1 MRIYTV
7 GMIGAGQIAELHRC
21 SVAESGKSRL
31 TAVADLDEERAA
43 ALAMKNQA
51 NVYTDYREMVRQE
64 KPDIVII
71 NLPHFLHKE
80 AAIWCAEQG
89 CHVLLEKPMALNV
102 QECTEMLDAFARHGV
117 RLAIGHMQRFIGEY
131 RTAKRLIDSGE
142 LGELLF
148 IQDCR
153 YGNYFSE
160 KRPAWFLDRAR
171 SGGGVVI
178 NLGSHSM
185 DRVMWLAGS
194 RFAKVKAKMTYRSPG
209 VEVEGSASMYLE
221 TESGVPAHIA
231 VNGYQSELVN
241 TTELQFTQGSLLI
254 RPGHRVQLSR
264 AGKEPEPVAVE
275 QEGTTFSRQWEYVLD
290 ALRTG
295 AEMSIS
301 GEYGMTVMAA
311 VEAAYRSQDTGSEQT
326 IEYPVRAVSQPRI

>member
-1 MRIYTV
+1 M
-7 GMIGAGQIAELHRC
+7 
-21 SVAESGKSRL
+21 ESKA
-31 TAVADLDEERAA
+31 T
-43 ALAMKNQA
+43 
-51 NVYTDYREMVRQE
+51 VYTDFRDMVLEE

-80 AAIWCAEQG
+80 AAIWCAKQG
-89 CHVLLEKPMALNV
+89 CHVLLEKPMALSV
-102 QECTEMLDAFARHGV
+102 QECMEMNAAFARHGV
-117 RLAIGHMQRFIGEY
+117 RLAIGHMQRFIKEY
-131 RTAKRLIDSGE
+131 MAAKRLIDSGE

-160 KRPAWFLDRAR
+160 RRPAWFLDRAR

-185 DRVMWLAGS
+185 DRVMWLAES
-194 RFAKVKAKMTYRSPG
+194 RFAKVKAKMTAQSPG
-209 VEVEGSASMYLE
+209 IDVEGSASIYLE
-221 TESGVPAHIA
+221 TTSGVPVHIA
-231 VNGYQSELVN
+231 LNGYRSALVN

-254 RPGHRVQLSR
+254 RPGHGVQWSR
-264 AGKEPEPVAVE
+264 AGKEPELVLAE
-275 QEGTTFSRQWEYVLD
+275 EKGTTFSRQWDAMLD

-295 AEMSIS
+295 AELPIS

-311 VEAAYRSQDTGSEQT
+311 VEAAYRSQNSGSEQS
-326 IEYPVRAVSQPRI
+326 IDYPA